1 PRRRRPSSTRRR
13 DRGCPR
19 LDLGTPLTPTP
30 LGRAR
35 TDASAERRTDA
46 ALAGGDGGLRA
57 RAPACPAGPGMTI
70 DPRGVAPSALPG
82 VRYGTIARHGDRRG
96 AFRELWRAGSFPDVT
111 FVQANLSTSSAG
123 VVRGLHLHQ
132 HQDDLWVVGERR
144 SSVALV
150 AVRPARD
157 ADGPPVVETRELDA
171 DSWIY
176 IPTGVAHGFL
186 ALAPVPLVHLVPNA

>member
-1 PRRRRPSSTRRR
+1 
-13 DRGCPR
+13 
-19 LDLGTPLTPTP
+19 
-30 LGRAR
+30 
-35 TDASAERRTDA
+35 
-46 ALAGGDGGLRA
+46 
-57 RAPACPAGPGMTI
+57 MTI
-70 DPRGVAPSALPG
+70 DPQGVAPSALPG
-82 VRYGTIARHGDRRG
+82 VRYGTVARHGDSRG

-132 HQDDLWVVGERR
+132 HQDDLWVVGEGRAF
-144 SSVALV
+144 VALV
-150 AVRPARD
+150 DVRPALD

-186 ALAPVPLVHLVPNA
+186 AIEPLQLIYLVTNEYDGSDELGFTYRDPDVAVPWPDPDPIVSERDATAPRLSELVAQLRESGSTT